1 MRQIL
6 QQQISIVHLHVE
18 HDHGFELAVMSH
30 VLDEEPR
37 VAELVFEDLTGHGA
51 RTDTGREAMTAEQV
65 LRAII
70 VKQMNGFSYN
80 ELAFHLADSRSD
92 KTFCRF
98 GINDKPPSKATLQ
111 RNIKKVRAE
120 TMEAINQIL
129 VQRACDKGIE
139 RGRKVRVDCTGVE
152 TNIHSPSDSSLL
164 WDCVRVLTRNMH
176 LAKELVDFSFM
187 DHSRRAKRRYI
198 GIRNAKKKKRVKL
211 YRDLLKVTR
220 ETVLSA
226 ERAAEALKNHDGVD
240 VLEVLAALGLA
251 TELEQTIELA
261 YQVISQTERRVLN
274 GESVPAGEKIVS
286 IFEPHTDIIKKN
298 RGDPLY
304 GHKLC
309 LTSGASGMITDCVIE
324 DGNPADSTLAV
335 KMMERQKALYGRPAR
350 QASFDGGFAS
360 KPNLHAIK
368 DMGVEDVVFSKRRG
382 LKISDMAKSCW
393 VYKRLR
399 DFRAGIEGVISFL
412 KRCFGLSRCTW
423 RGLPSFK
430 AYAWSS
436 VVSAN
441 LLLIA
446 RRMLS

>member
-1 MRQIL
+1 MRKIL
-6 QQQISIVHLHVE
+6 QQQIPIVHLYVE
-18 HDHGFELAVMSH
+18 HEHGFELAVMSH
-30 VLDEEPR
+30 ILDEEPR
-37 VAELVFEDLTGHGA
+37 VARLVFEDLTVHGA
-51 RTDTGREAMTAEQV
+51 RTDTGRDAMTAEQV

-70 VKQMNGFSYN
+70 VKQMNGFSYK
-80 ELAFHLADSRSD
+80 ELAFHLADSRSY

-98 GINDKPPSKATLQ
+98 GINDKPPAKATLQ
-111 RNIKKVRAE
+111 RNIKKVSAE
-120 TMEAINQIL
+120 TMEEINRIL
-129 VQRACDKGIE
+129 VWRACDEGIE

-164 WDCVRVLTRNMH
+164 WDCVRVLTRDMH
-176 LAKELVDFSFM
+176 MAEELVDFTFT
-187 DHSRRAKRRYI
+187 DHGRRAKRRYI
-198 GIRNAKKKKRVKL
+198 GIRSAKKKKRKKL
-211 YRDLLKVTR
+211 YRDLLKVTS
-220 ETVLSA
+220 ETVFSA
-226 ERAAEALKNHDGVD
+226 ERAAKALKKHQGPDMMEM
-240 VLEVLAALGLA
+240 LTALGLA
-251 TELEQTIELA
+251 TELERIVELA
-261 YQVISQTERRVLN
+261 YQVISQTKRRVLN
-274 GESVPAGEKIVS
+274 DESVPAVDKIVS
-286 IFEPHTDIIKKN
+286 IFEPHTDIIKKD

-335 KMMERQKALYGRPAR
+335 RMMERHKAQYGRPSR

-360 KPNLHAIK
+360 KVNLHAIK
-368 DMGVEDVVFSKRRG
+368 DMGVEDVVFSRRRG
-382 LKISDMAKSCW
+382 LKISDMAKSCR

-399 DFRAGIEGVISFL
+399 DFRAGIEGVISYL

-436 VVSAN
+436 IVSAN

-446 RRMLS
+446 RHMLN